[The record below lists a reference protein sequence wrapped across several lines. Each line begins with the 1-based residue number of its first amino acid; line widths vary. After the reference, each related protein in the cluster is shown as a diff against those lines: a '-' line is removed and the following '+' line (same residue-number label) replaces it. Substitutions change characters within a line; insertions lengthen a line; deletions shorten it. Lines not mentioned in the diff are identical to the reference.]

1 MTAVT
6 IRSDFRAQ
14 EQEICRCF
22 CLFLFYL
29 PWSDG
34 TRCHD
39 LSFLILSFKSAFLL
53 SSFTLIK
60 KLFSSS
66 SLSPIRVISSA
77 YLRLLIFCPAILIP
91 ACNSSSLAFHITC
104 YACKLNKQGDNKQ
117 PCHSPFSILNQS
129 VVPYKV
135 LTVDSWN
142 AHRFHR
148 RQIRWSGIP
157 ISKSFPQFVMIHTVK
172 GFSVVNETEVDVF
185 LKFSCFLYGSKKVNV
200 GNLISDSSAFSKS
213 NLNIWNFLV
222 GIMLKPSLGDFEH
235 NLTSVEDECNCPVL
249 WTFFSI
255 ALLGNWGEDWPFPV
269 LWPLLGF
276 PNLLTYLVKYFDS
289 INF

>member
-1 MTAVT
+1 MAAV
-6 IRSDFRAQ
+6 IIQSDFLAW
-14 EQEICRCF
+14 ENKICTF
-22 CLFLFYL
+22 PTFSPSVFYDVIGL
-29 PWSDG
+29 DAMI
-34 TRCHD
+34 
-39 LSFLILSFKSAFLL
+39 LVFLILSFKPA
-53 SSFTLIK
+53 FTLSFLYIIER
-60 KLFSSS
+60 FFISS

-172 GFSVVNETEVDVF
+172 GFSVVNEVEVGVF
-185 LKFSCFLYGSKKVNV
+185 V
-200 GNLISDSSAFSKS
+200 I
-213 NLNIWNFLV
+213 
-222 GIMLKPSLGDFEH
+222 
-235 NLTSVEDECNCPVL
+235 
-249 WTFFSI
+249 
-255 ALLGNWGEDWPFPV
+255 
-269 LWPLLGF
+269 PLLFLWSNGCWQ
-276 PNLLTYLVKYFDS
+276 FDLWIPLPFLNS
-289 INF
+289 PYTSGSSQFMYR